1 MSSESTDNV
10 YDNYEADGDDF
21 KKHVFTS
28 TAKDKALSTERRRKM
43 EDKLEMLRIKRE
55 LGLED
60 DFTF

>member
-1 MSSESTDNV
+1 MSNQSIDNL
-10 YDNYEADGDDF
+10 YDKYETDGDDL
-21 KKHVFTS
+21 KKHGFTS
-28 TAKDKALSTERRRKM
+28 VTKEKSLSTERRRKM

>member
-1 MSSESTDNV
+1 MDELSDQ
-10 YDNYEADGDDF
+10 YDGDVNDSG
-21 KKHVFTS
+21 KNHLAS
-28 TAKDKALSTERRRKM
+28 TANDKALSTERRRKM

>member
-1 MSSESTDNV
+1 MDELCDQ
-10 YDNYEADGDDF
+10 YDGDVNDPG
-21 KKHVFTS
+21 KNHLAS
-28 TAKDKALSTERRRKM
+28 TANDKALSTERRRKM